1 MSPVALQHPL
11 NRHLEL
17 ADKLHL
23 TRALRQH
30 VKLDSLHALSEQEKP
45 IRIVEQY
52 LEKTFHGLVA
62 VDGIGDLALR
72 FPERQAN
79 KCAREF
85 VVLDDSTAENPI
97 ERSKSFGAA
106 VELRVVEVD
115 LDARL
120 GGVSY
125 VLFELVH
132 CRVKDHELLATDH
145 RWIVSDVVDR
155 GESQAELSDLL
166 WRV

>member
-1 MSPVALQHPL
+1 MSPV
-11 NRHLEL
+11 
-17 ADKLHL
+17 
-23 TRALRQH
+23 
-30 VKLDSLHALSEQEKP
+30 
-45 IRIVEQY
+45 Y
-52 LEKTFHGLVA
+52 LEKAFHRLVA
-62 VDGIGDLALR
+62 VNGIGDLALR

-85 VVLDDSTAENPI
+85 VVLDNSAAENSI
-97 ERSKSFGAA
+97 KRQKSFREA
-106 VELRVVEVD
+106 VEFRVVEVD

-132 CRVKDHELLATDH
+132 YRVKDHELLATDH
-145 RWIVSDVVDR
+145 RWIVSNVVDR

-166 WRV
+166 RRV